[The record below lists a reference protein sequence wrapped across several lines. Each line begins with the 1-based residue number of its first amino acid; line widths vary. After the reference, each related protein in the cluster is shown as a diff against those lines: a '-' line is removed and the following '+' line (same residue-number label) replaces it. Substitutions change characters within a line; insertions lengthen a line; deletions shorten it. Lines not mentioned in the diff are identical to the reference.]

1 MEERDYYS
9 VIKFC
14 IESEEKDKGHSGL
27 VLKWKKIRYNAYK
40 ELSLKEE
47 QKSLA
52 KELLFNGN
60 FEYYRE
66 LKELNIDNKD
76 KFYKNLKEEL
86 KNSKYIN
93 NRRIY
98 LQLIEEE
105 NDIDEII
112 EFVRENPQM
121 IEQYSKKLLGKYREE
136 VISIY
141 KKYIEL
147 RANNSYDRGMYRE
160 VCNIIK
166 KYGKIV
172 GLENQKEIVTK
183 LKHLYRRKPAFI
195 DELSKI

>member
-1 MEERDYYS
+1 
-9 VIKFC
+9 
-14 IESEEKDKGHSGL
+14 
-27 VLKWKKIRYNAYK
+27 
-40 ELSLKEE
+40 
-47 QKSLA
+47 
-52 KELLFNGN
+52 
-60 FEYYRE
+60 
-66 LKELNIDNKD
+66 
-76 KFYKNLKEEL
+76 
-86 KNSKYIN
+86 
-93 NRRIY
+93 
-98 LQLIEEE
+98 
-105 NDIDEII
+105 
-112 EFVRENPQM
+112 M

-141 KKYIEL
+141 KKYIGL